1 MVSTPV
7 IKRPCGGDVNVH
19 CDCDHIVRSLTL
31 PHIRHATLLHILLH
45 LHTYVM
51 LRCCTFSCTSTH
63 RSCYASAR
71 SPAFP
76 HIRHS
81 TLLHVLLHFHT
92 YVILRCCTFSCTS
105 SIRHATLLHVFFA
118 ALPRIRHATLLHV
131 LFYFHTYVMLRART
145 ACHADG
151 CKAWKGASKQQ
162 VPEKRLKWQN
172 VAHNRGEFVKHL
184 GRKPTKKTSSLAGTQ
199 TLDRQWGWL
208 KSPIPRQLHTHK
220 DCRQDIQKKWKYLY
234 AAVWRKSVKGNVL
247 NNLGQLCA

>member
-1 MVSTPV
+1 MENLYFVVMFLVSTPV

-45 LHTYVM
+45 FHTYVM

-105 SIRHATLLHVFFA
+105 SIRHATLLHVFFCCTSTHTSCYA
-118 ALPRIRHATLLHV
+118 AARSLLLPHIRHAT
-131 LFYFHTYVMLRART
+131 
-145 ACHADG
+145 
-151 CKAWKGASKQQ
+151 S
-162 VPEKRLKWQN
+162 QN
-172 VAHNRGEFVKHL
+172 
-184 GRKPTKKTSSLAGTQ
+184 SL
-199 TLDRQWGWL
+199 
-208 KSPIPRQLHTHK
+208 P
-220 DCRQDIQKKWKYLY
+220 C
-234 AAVWRKSVKGNVL
+234 
-247 NNLGQLCA
+247 